1 MIPDVIEVQ
10 AALPLT
16 ANGKV
21 NRKRLMSS
29 RETRNTG
36 EEHERI
42 AAVQGPIRKRLAGLL
57 KDREVGD
64 DDDF

>member
-29 RETRNTG
+29 RETRNT
-36 EEHERI
+36 ERSMSESLQFK
-42 AAVQGPIRKRLAGLL
+42 APFGNGWRGC
-57 KDREVGD
+57 
-64 DDDF
+64 

>member
-42 AAVQGPIRKRLAGLL
+42 AAVQGIRKRLAGLL